1 MWSCERLYGMKG
13 DFRMIKIGRK
23 GFFHVWVQFLH
34 IVIGMVL
41 MTFE

>member
-13 DFRMIKIGRK
+13 DFRMIKIGCK
-23 GFFHVWVQFLH
+23 GFFHVRVHFLH
-34 IVIGMVL
+34 IVIGTVL